1 MPYNS
6 VLMERVVEVV
16 PSNSDWVTMFSAEAK
31 ALRNLFGAEVVAVH
45 HVGSTSIP
53 GLKAKPIV
61 DILLEV
67 RDIEKVD
74 AFNEDMRH
82 LGYEPRGEYGL
93 PRRRYFPKTVN
104 EKRSH
109 HVHVWQHGDGEIKRH
124 LAFRDFMIA
133 HKERA
138 AAYGRLKDELVAQF
152 AGDREA
158 YIKGKHD
165 FCQETE
171 RQAIAWQQA
180 ISAFEIKSKRLRLIP
195 LSAAQLEFLISR
207 PRQLEAE
214 LGFATSHA
222 VLSPPV
228 VQHAIHVKQQRLVT
242 SPAEEFPWHT
252 YWLVVIL
259 AEPFGA
265 GLIGFKGV
273 PDKNGEVEIG
283 YGIDPAWRRQG
294 YTTEAARALINWAL
308 RQPPCLAVTAW
319 SDKGNLAS
327 ARVLEKVGMQI
338 ARETPGQYCW
348 VYS

>member
-1 MPYNS
+1 
-6 VLMERVVEVV
+6 MERVVEVV

-67 RDIEKVD
+67 QDIEKVD

-109 HVHVWQHGDGEIKRH
+109 HVHVWQHGE
-124 LAFRDFMIA
+124 
-133 HKERA
+133 
-138 AAYGRLKDELVAQF
+138 VAQF